1 MKRKRGALREEILN
15 APNVITMARIALIPF
30 FVAMLGA
37 ESRRNSFWASLIF
50 GLASATDFVDGY
62 LARRLQLIT
71 SFGKFL
77 DPLADKLITM
87 AAYIELVYLARVPPW
102 VVLIILAREF
112 IISGLRTIAMSEGMV
127 IPVSQGGKWKTALQL
142 AGIVALI
149 VHYPY
154 PVDFIFFT
162 TPPGHPLNFHA
173 IGMWLTY
180 MSLVPSIWSA
190 IDYFRSFVHEV
201 FEARSDRE
209 AGVESSTDEEAPP
222 PQSPLSL
229 SSSASEA
236 VSS

>member
-15 APNVITMARIALIPF
+15 APNLITMARIALIPF

-37 ESRRNSFWASLIF
+37 ESRRNSFWASLVF
-50 GLASATDFVDGY
+50 GAASATDFVDGY
-62 LARRLQLIT
+62 VARRLQLIT

-154 PVDFIFFT
+154 PVDFLFAT
-162 TPPGHPLNFHA
+162 MPLNFHA
-173 IGMWLTY
+173 VGLWLTY

-190 IDYFRSFVHEV
+190 VDYFRSFVKEV
-201 FEARSDRE
+201 FEARSDRQSGE
-209 AGVESSTDEEAPP
+209 NGPGALSEPP
-222 PQSPLSL
+222 PARDSRALSGGT
-229 SSSASEA
+229 SEA
-236 VSS
+236 VSP